1 MSDPANNP
9 VNDLQIIKLH
19 ISFDIPWN
27 IDPKNQNWVKS
38 LPKQEPNKDN
48 SRNGFLPYLSLNGPI
63 IRRPILK
70 EAIMSNTYHLKYRIG
85 TKNNAFLKTIW
96 IEFFHEIG

>member
-1 MSDPANNP
+1 MRDPANNP

-70 EAIMSNTYHLKYRIG
+70 EAIMSNTYQLEYRIW
-85 TKNNAFLKTIW
+85 TK
-96 IEFFHEIG
+96 